1 MPRTVRD
8 VMTTDLVSCPSSA
21 SMSDAARS
29 MRDRDIG
36 DVLVVDEGAVR
47 GIVTDRDLVVRGLA
61 GDGDI
66 TTAKLGDL
74 CSANLT
80 TVAPDASVEEAAS
93 IMRDHAL
100 RRLPVVE
107 DGAAVGI
114 VSLGDL
120 AVTADPASALGGI
133 SAARPTN

>member
-1 MPRTVRD
+1 
-8 VMTTDLVSCPSSA
+8 MTTDLVSCPSSA

-61 GDGDI
+61 GEGDVA
-66 TTAKLGDL
+66 TAKLGDL

-107 DGAAVGI
+107 DGTAVGI

-120 AVTADPASALGGI
+120 AVTSDPASALGGI
-133 SAARPTN
+133 SSARPTN

>member
-1 MPRTVRD
+1 MPQTVRD

-21 SMSDAARS
+21 SMCDAARF

-36 DVLVVDEGAVR
+36 DVLVVDDGAVR

-61 GDGDI
+61 SSPDV

-74 CSANLT
+74 CSSELT
-80 TVAPDASVEEAAS
+80 TVGPDASVEEAAS
-93 IMRDHAL
+93 IMRDNAL
-100 RRLPVVE
+100 RRLPVIE

-120 AVTADPASALGGI
+120 AVTADPGSALGGI
-133 SAARPTN
+133 SSARPTN

>member
-1 MPRTVRD
+1 
-8 VMTTDLVSCPSSA
+8 MTTDLVSCPSTA

-120 AVTADPASALGGI
+120 AVTADPGSALGGI